1 MRSVTAPCGSD
12 GWSAEGP
19 ATGRGWTPGDLP
31 ATMQRVAGA
40 GTPLLLIL
48 FGVGAAATWVA
59 GTYLSRTTDAL
70 DDRLRL
76 GEAVGGMV
84 FLAVA
89 GSLPEVAITISAA
102 LAGNLGLASG
112 NLIGGIATQTLVLV
126 LCDAV
131 ISGER
136 PLTFMVGSLIPV
148 LEAFL
153 VVIVVTATVAGGLL
167 PTSNSI
173 GPVSPA
179 SIAIVVLW
187 VGGLIVLNRVRK
199 DPRWRAAAPESNPG
213 RPNRRVRHP
222 TAPRPYGERSTARV
236 VAVFLTAS
244 AVTLVAGVVLANSGS
259 ALADR
264 AGINGVVFGATILAA
279 VTALP
284 ELSSGIAATRLG
296 DYQLAMGDIFGGNA
310 FQVCLFL
317 LADLVAGK
325 PVLPS
330 QGNAN
335 SWIGELGLI
344 LTAVYGVGIIAR
356 PKGRWARLGPDS
368 IAVLALYA
376 VGIAGLFAV
385 RQ

>member
-1 MRSVTAPCGSD
+1 MSGI
-12 GWSAEGP
+12 GI
-19 ATGRGWTPGDLP
+19 
-31 ATMQRVAGA
+31 
-40 GTPLLLIL
+40 PLLLL
-48 FGVGAAATWVA
+48 AFAAAVVATWIA
-59 GTYLSRTTDAL
+59 GVYLSSSTDAL
-70 DDRLRL
+70 DDRLGL
-76 GEAVGGMV
+76 GEAIGGVV
-84 FLAVA
+84 FLAIA
-89 GSLPEVAITISAA
+89 GSLPELAITVSAA
-102 LAGNLGLASG
+102 QAGNIGLASG

-131 ISGER
+131 VSGDR

-153 VVIVVTATVAGGLL
+153 VVVVVTATVAGGLL
-167 PTSNSI
+167 PESTSI

-187 VGGLIVLNRVRK
+187 VAGLAVVNGARK
-199 DPRWRAAAPESNPG
+199 DLRWRAEAPDSHPG
-213 RPNRRVRHP
+213 RTRRRRRQPSV
-222 TAPRPYGERSTARV
+222 ARPYGGRSTAVV
-236 VAVFLTAS
+236 VAVFVSAS
-244 AVTLVAGVVLANSGS
+244 AVTLVAGVVLAG
-259 ALADR
+259 AGGVLADR
-264 AGINGVVFGATILAA
+264 AGMNGVLFGATILAA

-284 ELSSGIAATRLG
+284 EVSSGIAATQLG

-317 LADLVAGK
+317 IADLAAGK

-344 LTAVYGVGIIAR
+344 LTAVYGAGIIAR
-356 PKGRWARLGPDS
+356 PRRRWGKLGPDS

-376 VGIAGLFAV
+376 VGVAGLFAV